1 MPCTL
6 LQPLVP
12 CIYVGVVYIL
22 PAGESCVAVINIAII
37 TIALVAVYTLLIV
50 SGYMYMYMY
59 VCVSTIGIGK
69 QICVS

>member
-12 CIYVGVVYIL
+12 CMYVGVVYIL
-22 PAGESCVAVINIAII
+22 PAGESCVAII

-50 SGYMYMYMY
+50 CGYMYMYM
-59 VCVSTIGIGK
+59 
-69 QICVS
+69 